1 MGMSGLTTKAQRRR
15 PRDVPIAT
23 AVRCRRSLQRLVRL
37 TVFHP
42 ITFRSSHAT
51 EKHEK
56 QDKAQKKA
64 VISLPSFSQ
73 QTSAHTDVNPK
84 SSMYLFDIVFG
95 ERNDQERAPEVPIS
109 VGKFFETLFRVFISP
124 NAP

>member
-1 MGMSGLTTKAQRRR
+1 MRKNIVQLFTMITG
-15 PRDVPIAT
+15 VVT
-23 AVRCRRSLQRLVRL
+23 ALVI
-37 TVFHP
+37 VFSQ
-42 ITFRSSHAT
+42 FFYFQDANNSKKLANSHST

-64 VISLPSFSQ
+64 FISLPSFSQ
-73 QTSAHTDVNPK
+73 QTSTHADVNPK

-95 ERNDQERAPEVPIS
+95 ESNEQDRAPEVPIS
-109 VGKFFETLFRVFISP
+109 VGKFFQTLFRVFISP

>member
-1 MGMSGLTTKAQRRR
+1 MRKNAIQLFTMITGVVTALVIVFSQFFYFQDANGLKKLANG
-15 PRDVPIAT
+15 
-23 AVRCRRSLQRLVRL
+23 
-37 TVFHP
+37 
-42 ITFRSSHAT
+42 HAT

-64 VISLPSFSQ
+64 IISLPSFSQ
-73 QTSAHTDVNPK
+73 QTSTHADVNPK

-95 ERNDQERAPEVPIS
+95 ERNDRGPSPEVPVS
-109 VGKFFETLFRVFISP
+109 VGKFFQTLFRVFISP

>member
-1 MGMSGLTTKAQRRR
+1 MRKNAIQLFTMITGIVTALVIVFSQFFYFQDAASPKKLTNNH
-15 PRDVPIAT
+15 V
-23 AVRCRRSLQRLVRL
+23 
-37 TVFHP
+37 
-42 ITFRSSHAT
+42 T

-73 QTSAHTDVNPK
+73 QTSTHAEVNPK
-84 SSMYLFDIVFG
+84 SSTFLFDIVFG
-95 ERNDQERAPEVPIS
+95 ESNEQDHSTAVPIS
-109 VGKFFETLFRVFISP
+109 VGKFFQTLFRVFISP

>member
-1 MGMSGLTTKAQRRR
+1 MITGI
-15 PRDVPIAT
+15 VT
-23 AVRCRRSLQRLVRL
+23 ALVI
-37 TVFHP
+37 VFSQFFYFQD
-42 ITFRSSHAT
+42 TSALKKQASSHAT